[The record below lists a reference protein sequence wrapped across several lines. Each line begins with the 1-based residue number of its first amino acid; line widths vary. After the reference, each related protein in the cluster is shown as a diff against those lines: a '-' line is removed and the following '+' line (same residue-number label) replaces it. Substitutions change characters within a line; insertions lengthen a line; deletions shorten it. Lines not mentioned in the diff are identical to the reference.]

1 LIVTFDESEADGDR
15 DNHIATVAVGERVMP
30 GPVTERTDH
39 YRLLRTIEDLY
50 GLRPLGHSAEA
61 AKIRSLWQTGT

>member
-1 LIVTFDESEADGDR
+1 
-15 DNHIATVAVGERVMP
+15 MP
-30 GPVTERTDH
+30 GPVPERTDH

-61 AKIRSLWQTGT
+61 VKIRSLWRTGT